1 MYIAQPTIARAD
13 AAVDCVDQASME
25 SFPASD
31 PPGWIRVRIGGSIS
45 APEAAEAVATG
56 ADIPKHQ

>member
-1 MYIAQPTIARAD
+1 VYIAQPPIGITD

-31 PPGWIRVRIGGSIS
+31 SPGWIRVRIGGSTS
-45 APEAAEAVATG
+45 APEDDEAGATG
-56 ADIPKHQ
+56 SKISKH

>member
-13 AAVDCVDQASME
+13 AAADCVDRASME

-31 PPGWIRVRIGGSIS
+31 PPGWIRIRIGGSPA
-45 APEAAEAVATG
+45 APKAAGAGATEPDTG
-56 ADIPKHQ
+56 RQ